1 MKRSIVLTLAMFLSI
16 AAWSQQLSAKE
27 TNLKVFFHCTNGKA
41 LLEKELSKKEGVYSV
56 NADLE
61 TKVVKI
67 TYDSTKLNEQRLIEY
82 IHQIGYLTEKSP
94 AGTKLYKAC
103 SHEHDESEHKD

>member
-16 AAWSQQLSAKE
+16 AAWSQQLSE
-27 TNLKVFFHCTNGKA
+27 SNLKVFFHCANGKA

-82 IHQIGYLTEKSP
+82 IHQIGYLTEKSSP
-94 AGTKLYKAC
+94 DTKLYKAC
-103 SHEHDESEHKD
+103 SHEPDESEHKD

>member
-1 MKRSIVLTLAMFLSI
+1 
-16 AAWSQQLSAKE
+16 
-27 TNLKVFFHCTNGKA
+27 VFFHCANGKA

-82 IHQIGYLTEKSP
+82 IHQIGYLTENLLQAP
-94 AGTKLYKAC
+94 NYTKHVHTSRARVSIKIRC
-103 SHEHDESEHKD
+103 F